1 MVLLFMPRG
10 GKRAGAG
17 RPKGSLGAMTER
29 VLELFDEL
37 KFDPLRELVALYQNS
52 ETDKRTK
59 VRIAIE
65 LAQVVAPKLKAI
77 DVQTANNPGI
87 IVNVVQYAPQPRI
100 VKVDAQSP
108 KCLLRPQVLALD
120 ESTED

>member
-1 MVLLFMPRG
+1 MPRG

-17 RPKGSLGAMTER
+17 RPKGSLGTMTER

-37 KFDPLRELVALYQNS
+37 SFDPLRELVTIYQSS

-65 LAQVVAPKLKAI
+65 LAQFVAPKLKAI

-87 IVNVVQYAPQPRI
+87 VINVVQYTPQPRI

-108 KCLLRPQVLALD
+108 KFMLRPQAHALD
-120 ESTED
+120 ESADD